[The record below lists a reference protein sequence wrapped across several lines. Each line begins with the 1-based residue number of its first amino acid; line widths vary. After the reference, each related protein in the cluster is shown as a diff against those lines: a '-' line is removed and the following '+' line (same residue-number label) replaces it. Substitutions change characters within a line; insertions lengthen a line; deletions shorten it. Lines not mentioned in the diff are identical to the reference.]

1 MTETNEQYHARNDIS
16 ASMLK
21 DMNRSWRI
29 YEATWLTNQIKR
41 EPSASM
47 ELGTAIHAAVLEPE
61 RFHCEYVT
69 VPQGVDHRRNTN
81 SYKDWRKQIDADVN
95 VISRSD
101 LETVVRCR
109 DALHKHPIIK
119 PFLEAEGRCEV
130 SHYWTCPETDVPCKF
145 RPDKVIPH
153 GQCVFDIK
161 TTQSVDGFDKAVAD
175 FGYHL
180 QAAHYIR
187 GAEHRYG
194 GEDWIFLFAVVETNP
209 PYRCRAISLDSESL
223 GIGFDTRERLLSEYV
238 RRLNNDDWSD
248 PDEGELVTVSLPSWF
263 LKKANV

>member
-1 MTETNEQYHARNDIS
+1 MSETNEQYHDRSDIS

-21 DMNRSWRI
+21 DMNRSWRVF
-29 YEATWLTNQIKR
+29 EATWITKQIKR
-41 EPSASM
+41 NPTASM
-47 ELGTAIHAAVLEPE
+47 ELGTAIHAAVSEPE

-69 VPQGVDHRRNTN
+69 DPGLDRRTKA
-81 SYKDWRKQIDADVN
+81 YKEWLSTIDKSMRVIRKD
-95 VISRSD
+95 D

-109 DALHKHPIIK
+109 DSLHSHPIIK
-119 PFLEAEGRCEV
+119 RFLDAEGRCEV
-130 SHYWTCPETDVPCKF
+130 SHYWTCPETGVPCKF
-145 RPDKVIPH
+145 RPDKIIPH
-153 GQCVFDIK
+153 GQCVLDIK

-209 PYRCRAISLDSESL
+209 PYRCRAISLDSEAL

-238 RRLNNDDWSD
+238 HRLNSDDWSD
-248 PDEGELVTVSLPSWF
+248 PDEIELVTVSLPSWF
-263 LKKANV
+263 LRKA